1 MKLSFPVFS
10 RYFVGVL
17 ALVVAIAAS
26 ARTGIAQAQAPA
38 GAAGQ
43 PAGRGAPRPPQNLQ
57 ILPKDI
63 PGQELVATMRGFTQ
77 ALGVQCGYCH
87 VEEPARD
94 FASDAKQTKKTARV
108 MMQMVTHVNE
118 MLATG
123 VGKPAADVTKV
134 QCMTCHRGE
143 AIPKTPAPAQPAAA
157 PR

>member
-1 MKLSFPVFS
+1 MKRSFSVFL
-10 RYFVGVL
+10 RYSVGVT
-17 ALVVAIAAS
+17 AMAAAIAVS
-26 ARTGIAQAQAPA
+26 AQTGLAQAPA
-38 GAAGQ
+38 AGGGQ
-43 PAGRGAPRPPQNLQ
+43 GQGRGTPRPPQNLQ

-63 PGQELVATMRGFTQ
+63 PGPELVATMRGFTQ

-108 MMQMVTHVNE
+108 MMQMVTHANE

-123 VGKPAADVTKV
+123 IGKPAADVTKV

-143 AIPKTPAPAQPAAA
+143 AIPKTPAPAAAA
-157 PR
+157 PAPPR